1 MAVGPLN
8 ADYPEVTDTE
18 PASNTFGKSS
28 IFAMI
33 LVLKSYQFTDGQAR
47 IGVDPRMKSIN

>member
-1 MAVGPLN
+1 MADGLPN
-8 ADYPEVTDTE
+8 TDYPEAKDTE

-33 LVLKSYQFTDGQAR
+33 LVWKSYQFTDGQAR
-47 IGVDPRMKSIN
+47 IGVGLRVKSIN